1 MAISPKVYQFL
12 VGLFASL
19 GSMVFGYDLG
29 VIAGVIAA
37 KTFINEF
44 HPNDDQTGL
53 IVSLFTGG
61 AFVGAAL
68 AAPTADYYGRRATL
82 FVGAVVFLIGGI
94 VQTAAQ
100 GLSFLWGG
108 RFVAGLGVGFL
119 VMIVPLYQAELAHPS
134 IRGRVTALQQFM
146 LGMGA
151 FLAAWITY
159 GTFVGVTTNSG
170 QWRIPLAIQNVP
182 AIILAALIWLFPES
196 PRWLISKDKND
207 LGLKTL
213 AVLHSSGDT
222 SDAWVLREFQ
232 QIQDAVELDRQLE
245 ASSYL
250 ELFKSKNTFRRVFL
264 CCAVQAS
271 IQMTGVAA
279 IQYYAPTI
287 YGQIG
292 ISPSKTLMYQ
302 GISNAFALLGEMS
315 CMSFIDKLGRR
326 WTMIGGMLAQMCTFL
341 VATILL
347 AKFKPEDNEKGKKA
361 AQWAFII
368 ITCWLFN
375 FIFSATSGSL
385 SWIIPSEV
393 FDTRT
398 RAKGV
403 SLATMTSFAFNTM
416 IGQVVPRGMSHA
428 GYRFYYLFVICN
440 FTNALF
446 FYFFLPEIS
455 RIPLEDMN
463 AVFNGSWLVPGTS
476 KRQAALRRQD
486 VEAEAVFSK
495 DTNKTEAI
503 HGE

>member
-1 MAISPKVYQFL
+1 MAISSKVYQFL

-29 VIAGVIAA
+29 VIAGVIEA

-119 VMIVPLYQAELAHPS
+119 LAHPS

-159 GTFVGVTTNSG
+159 GTFVGATTNSG

-182 AIILAALIWLFPES
+182 AMILAALIWLFPES

-222 SDAWVLREFQ
+222 SDAW
-232 QIQDAVELDRQLE
+232 LE

-341 VATILL
+341 IATILL

-361 AQWAFII
+361 AQWAFIV

-446 FYFFLPEIS
+446 FYLFLPETS
-455 RIPLEDMN
+455 CIPLEDMN
-463 AVFNGSWLVPGTS
+463 AVFNDSWLVPGTS
-476 KRQAALRRQD
+476 KKQEAVRRQD